1 LFPEDK
7 VFLAIFGKKSW
18 LSGYIKNIFP
28 NAAYL

>member
-18 LSGYIKNIFP
+18 LSGYLKNIFP